1 MSSLL
6 AIDHSTMKRERERE
20 RERELNA
27 IPVLG
32 ESPFH
37 FPEAMFSYRSSTNV
51 SLPELVSGVRDV
63 HQTK

>member
-1 MSSLL
+1 
-6 AIDHSTMKRERERE
+6 MKRV

-63 HQTK
+63 HETK